1 MKRMLINA
9 THAEELRVA
18 LVDGQRLYD
27 LDIEN
32 RNRISTKSN
41 IYKGRITRV
50 EPSLEAAFV
59 DFGAE
64 RHGFLP
70 LKEIA
75 REYFSS
81 NADESQSRMK
91 IRDLV
96 REGQEIVVQVEKEE
110 RGNKGAALTTFISLA
125 GRYMVLMPNN
135 PRAGGISRRIEGD
148 ERTELRDALESL
160 KLPDGMGVII
170 RTAGVGRSAEELQWD
185 LDYLLHLWSSIASTA
200 DRRAP
205 FLIYQE
211 SNVVIRAIRDYLR
224 QDIDEVLIDSL
235 ESHDKALEFIDLVM
249 PNYRSRVKL
258 YQDPMPLFN
267 RYQIE
272 SQIETAY
279 GREVKL
285 PSGGAIVIDPTEAM
299 VAIDINSARATKGS
313 DIEETAFQT
322 NLEAADEIARQLRL
336 RDMGGLIVIDFIDMN
351 STRNQKEV
359 ENRLRT
365 ALEPDRARIQTGR
378 ISRFGL
384 LEMSRQRL
392 RPSLEETSSVVC
404 PRCSGQGSIRDTKS
418 LALSVLRLVQEE
430 AGKDRSAQIRATVP
444 VDIASY
450 LLNEKRRAIIEIE
463 QRNKL
468 RVIIIPNPNMETPHF
483 DVQRL
488 RDDNSLLQSDEDSF
502 ALIPSAPEPM
512 DPVALAAPP
521 AKLPVAAVQGV
532 QPMKPAP
539 QAAAPVQAP
548 EPAPAAAQAAP
559 VVVAEA
565 PKPGLITSFL
575 RKLFGANDSAPA
587 PAAPATTT
595 ADTAEE
601 EAAAGRREDGDRRGR
616 RGRRGGGRGRPPQG
630 GERGERAD
638 RSEAA
643 PREARPE
650 RDGNAERADRP
661 PRRERG
667 ERSDRGERGER
678 GERGDRGGRGERS
691 AERAPREERAEGG
704 ERNRGRDRAE
714 SADAPARRPSDARV
728 PNRGPRRRGEAAAGR
743 PESQDAVAVDE
754 QDLTSVVEDESTATP
769 TDGEREPLAEGER
782 SGRRRR
788 RGRGRRRGGERTEA
802 NGNESDSEQIE
813 LLDDEADEGDAE
825 SAPVSPSVEAED
837 AAEGIGSDVYADEAD
852 EEQAPEAR
860 EVIAQPAPEAPRASA
875 APAMPA
881 KAAVVVSAPA
891 PVMRERVVGRV
902 SNDPRINPRPVKE
915 LEIVTESLVI
925 DPSSFPPVE
934 LPVSTRPRPPR
945 AANDPRIGRAVAAD
959 AAAEGIAESA

>member
-81 NADESQSRMK
+81 NADDSQSRMK

-170 RTAGVGRSAEELQWD
+170 RTAGVGRTAEELQWD

-224 QDIDEVLIDSL
+224 QDIDEVLIDSP
-235 ESHDKALEFIDLVM
+235 EAYEKALEFIDLVM
-249 PNYRSRVKL
+249 PNYRSRVKP

-450 LLNEKRRAIIEIE
+450 LLNEKRRAIIDIE
-463 QRNKL
+463 QRNRL
-468 RVIIIPNPNMETPHF
+468 RVIIVPNPNMETPHF

-488 RDDNSLLQSDEDSF
+488 RDDNTLLQSDEDSF
-502 ALIPSAPEPM
+502 TLIPAPPEPM

-539 QAAAPVQAP
+539 QSAAPVQAA
-548 EPAPAAAQAAP
+548 EPAPVAAP
-559 VVVAEA
+559 AAPAAVAEA
-565 PKPGLITSFL
+565 AKPGLITSLF
-575 RKLFGANDSAPA
+575 RKLFGGGEIS
-587 PAAPATTT
+587 AAPAQPATP
-595 ADTAEE
+595 EV
-601 EAAAGRREDGDRRGR
+601 EAGTEGAPSTRDDADRRGR
-616 RGRRGGGRGRPPQG
+616 RGRRGGRGRPQQG
-630 GERGERAD
+630 SERGERAD
-638 RSEAA
+638 SA
-643 PREARPE
+643 PREPRPE
-650 RDGNAERADRP
+650 REANAERGDRP
-661 PRRERG
+661 PRRER
-667 ERSDRGERGER
+667 SER

-691 AERAPREERAEGG
+691 SERAPREERAEGSD
-704 ERNRGRDRAE
+704 RNRGRDRGE
-714 SADAPARRPSDARV
+714 SAEAPTRRPSDART
-728 PNRGPRRRGEAAAGR
+728 PSRGPRRRGEAAIGR
-743 PESQDAVAVDE
+743 PEAQDATAVDE
-754 QDLTSVVEDESTATP
+754 QDLTSAVEDQPSATP
-769 TDGEREPLAEGER
+769 GETDREPSVEGER
-782 SGRRRR
+782 NGRRRR
-788 RGRGRRRGGERTEA
+788 RGRGRRRSGERTEGSVSEA
-802 NGNESDSEQIE
+802 DSEQIE
-813 LLDDEADEGDAE
+813 LLDDESDGEESEAETAFATPRMETEESFAE
-825 SAPVSPSVEAED
+825 SHDDLD
-837 AAEGIGSDVYADEAD
+837 ADAGVD
-852 EEQAPEAR
+852 EAR
-860 EVIAQPAPEAPRASA
+860 EVYPDTPTQAAPEPPRAAA
-875 APAMPA
+875 APAKPA
-881 KAAVVVSAPA
+881 KAAVVAAAA
-891 PVMRERVVGRV
+891 PVKRERVVGRV

-915 LEIVTESLVI
+915 LDIVTESLVI

-945 AANDPRIGRAVAAD
+945 AANDPRIGRTAPAVASG
-959 AAAEGIAESA
+959 EGIAENA